1 MPQTPETPRGA
12 FRAARLAGV
21 SLLALAG
28 CAPREA
34 PRPPDLVL
42 ISIDSLRPDHLG
54 SYGYAKPTSP
64 RLDAFASES
73 IRFTQAVST
82 TSWTLPAHAA
92 LFTGLYDAA
101 HGVVARD
108 LALSE
113 AHATLAE
120 ELRGAGYRTLG
131 AYSGPLLHPRF
142 GLAQGFE
149 RWEACMDA
157 VRAEGAP
164 EGTEQTSPCLV
175 ARAREWLAEADP
187 RPLFLFLH
195 FFDVHYDYAPPHEY
209 TALFDPDYQG
219 TTDFSRTMGND
230 ALGPKLSPRD
240 LQHWIAR
247 YDGEIRYTD
256 EHVGRVFD
264 ALAEAGRYA
273 GAAIAVI
280 SDHGDEFFEHGA
292 KGHRQTLFEEVLRIP
307 FLLRLPGGAAA
318 GRVVKEQVRLIDLFP
333 TFATLAG
340 LPAPRAQGRDLFPL
354 LSGAPWTPSAAL
366 AELYHREGRWLALRF
381 PDKKLLVHERGGAR
395 MHDLVADPG
404 ESMPLE
410 NGRHERAM
418 RERLDR
424 AVRGSER
431 LRRER
436 GLDAVRLGELAPEL
450 EARLEALG
458 YLDRETPP

>member
-1 MPQTPETPRGA
+1 MPQTLGA
-12 FRAARLAGV
+12 LRIVRRVARFAWIPLLGIAA
-21 SLLALAG
+21 
-28 CAPREA
+28 CAPREPA
-34 PRPPDLVL
+34 RAPDLVL

-64 RLDAFASES
+64 RLDAFAAES

-113 AHATLAE
+113 VHATLAE
-120 ELRGAGYRTLG
+120 QLRDAGYRTLG

-142 GLAQGFE
+142 GVAQGFE
-149 RWEACMDA
+149 RWEACMDP

-164 EGTEQTSPCLV
+164 EGAEQTSPCLV
-175 ARAREWLAEADP
+175 ARAREWLAEADQ

-195 FFDVHYDYAPPHEY
+195 FFDVHYDYAPPPEY
-209 TALFDPDYQG
+209 SAIFDPDYQG
-219 TTDFSRTMGND
+219 TTDFSHTMGND
-230 ALGPKLSPRD
+230 AISARMSARD

-264 ALAEAGRYA
+264 ALAESGRYA
-273 GAAIAVI
+273 NAAIVVI
-280 SDHGDEFFEHGA
+280 ADHGDEFFEHGS
-292 KGHRQTLFEEVLRIP
+292 KGHRQSLFEEVLRIP
-307 FLLRLPGGAAA
+307 LVLKLPGGAGA
-318 GRVVKEQVRLIDLFP
+318 GRVVKEQVRLIDLYP
-333 TFATLAG
+333 TLSTLAA
-340 LPAPRAQGRDLFPL
+340 LPAPSVQGRDLFPL
-354 LSGAPWTPSAAL
+354 LAGAPWTPSAAL
-366 AELYHREGRWLALRF
+366 GELYHREGRWLALRF

-395 MHDLVADPG
+395 MHDLNTDPS
-404 ESMPLE
+404 ESAPLA
-410 NGRHERAM
+410 NARHERAM

-424 AVRGSER
+424 AVRESER

-436 GLDAVRLGELAPEL
+436 GLEALRLGELAPEL

-458 YLDRETPP
+458 YLDRVASP